1 MVASKNPSTG
11 DGNPQSRHATV
22 KDVAE
27 SANVALSSASR
38 VLTDH
43 PNVSEGMR
51 QRVLEAA
58 ERLGY
63 EPDLVA
69 RTLRTGN
76 SRTLGFL
83 VADLDNP
90 ISSSFIRGAEDF
102 ARAHGYGLFLTNS
115 EGDPALDAENLQ
127 LFLRRRVDA
136 IILLTSDSG
145 AEVERVLENSSVPAV
160 VLDRDLRSGSKASS
174 VFFDHANGMH
184 QATLHLLER
193 GHRRIA
199 FVGGPEELRPVSD
212 RLAGFVRAFQDRD
225 LEVDDSLISTGSLR
239 PAFGRAEARA
249 LLESDEPPTALIV
262 GGNQLL
268 NGVLESV
275 HDMDLRV
282 GKDLALVSCDDVDL
296 TRLYQPPISSV
307 VRDVY
312 KSGQIAAELAI
323 EQLSGDHAPVRTVL
337 LPTWFVPREST
348 AEIIA

>member
-1 MVASKNPSTG
+1 MAVSDKT
-11 DGNPQSRHATV
+11 SRHVTV

-27 SANVALSSASR
+27 AANVALSSASR

-51 QRVLEAA
+51 QRVLAAA

-90 ISSSFIRGAEDF
+90 ISSSFIRGAEDS
-102 ARAHGYGLFLTNS
+102 ARARGYGLLLTNS
-115 EGDPALDAENLQ
+115 EGDPAHDAENLQ

-145 AEVERVLENSSVPAV
+145 SEVEGVLESSTVPAV
-160 VLDRDLRSGSKASS
+160 VLDRDLPSGSSASS

-184 QATLHLLER
+184 EATGHLLER
-193 GHRRIA
+193 GHRQVA

-212 RLAGFVRAFQDRD
+212 RLAGYVRAFQDHD
-225 LEVDDSLISTGSLR
+225 LLVDRSLISTGSLR
-239 PAFGRAEARA
+239 PAFGRTEARR
-249 LLESDEPPTALIV
+249 LLESDTPPTALIV

-268 NGVLESV
+268 NGVLEAI
-275 HDMDLRV
+275 HDLDLRV
-282 GKDLALVSCDDVDL
+282 GEDLALVSCDDVDL
-296 TRLYQPPISSV
+296 TRLYQPSISSV

-323 EQLSGDHAPVRTVL
+323 EQLTEDDVPVRTVL
-337 LPTWFVPREST
+337 LPTWFVARDST
-348 AEIIA
+348 AVMPTARL